1 MEAFVEWLGKF
12 LGKIFGS
19 QNERLL
25 KRFWK
30 VVRERINPLE
40 PDMIG
45 LPDEAFRGLSGKFR
59 ERLEKGETLEDVLP
73 EAFAACREV
82 SRRINRMRHFDVQ
95 LIGGIVL
102 HEGKIAEMATG
113 EGKTLVATLPAYLN
127 GLTGKGVHVIT
138 VNDYLARRDTQ
149 WMGPIYD
156 LLDVSIACIQHDE
169 SYLYDRNYNS
179 DEDDRMRCLR
189 PCSRRE
195 AYAAD
200 ITYGTNNEFGFDYLR
215 DNMKFRHEDQV
226 QRDRSFSVV
235 DEVDSILVDEAR
247 TPLIISGPTEEST
260 DKYYTANRAVQP
272 FERGEEI
279 AGKDRQ
285 KIHTG
290 DFIAKEKEHVIFLTE
305 QGIEK
310 AEKAVGVG
318 SFYTGAN
325 MDWPHYI
332 ETALK
337 ANILYKKDKDYVVE
351 NGEVIIVDEFT
362 GRKMPGRRWS
372 DGLHQAVESKEGVRI
387 QEESQTYATITL
399 QNYFKMY
406 DKLSGMTGTAA
417 TEAMEFEKIYKLE
430 VVVIPTNKPLRRTNH
445 PDLVY
450 GTEQEKFG
458 ALEDSVAEVHDSG
471 RPILIGTTSVEKS
484 EVISDRLR
492 MRGIQ
497 HEVLN
502 AKYHE
507 KEAYVVARAGNHGA
521 VTVATNMAGRGTDI
535 ILEEGVAKLGG
546 LHIMGTERH
555 ESRRVDNQLRGRA
568 GRQGDPGSSQF
579 FLSLEDDLFR
589 KFAPPWMKGLLQKMG
604 LKEGEMIESKMVSRA
619 VTKAQKN
626 VESYNFEIRKNLVE
640 YDTIRNEQRK
650 VIYTLRQ
657 RVLEGED
664 MEVEILDMVDHRI
677 EAALERFTPKSEEWD
692 LEGFRQWFRAKFGQ
706 ELTDEVLELRNPV
719 AILDRAFDEA
729 KKIYGTRGVQ
739 IAMGEI
745 RNRVIRFHH
754 RYLGDHQDLSRGF
767 LSLQKAV
774 QEEFDVELS
783 SDLLRLSP
791 DAMVSEATVR
801 IASAKPEETERVGE
815 NLLRQSERYIL
826 LSKIDEKWKDLL
838 YNMDQLRD
846 VVGLV
851 GYAQVDPKLQYKR
864 EGTTLF
870 QTMMETIE
878 EDVSS
883 LVFRVQEATVSDDRL
898 ARRWGVS
905 RMRKDEVAQF
915 AGGREAEEGGPARD
929 EKPAPVRVRKLP
941 GRNEPCHCG
950 SGKKYKKCH
959 LPQDQ

>member
-25 KRFWK
+25 KKFWK

-40 PDMIG
+40 TDMIG

-102 HEGKIAEMATG
+102 HEGKIAEMSTG
-113 EGKTLVATLPAYLN
+113 EGKTLVATLPTYLN

-156 LLDVSIACIQHDE
+156 LLDVSIGCIQHDD
-169 SYLYDRNYNS
+169 SYLYDRNYNP
-179 DEDDRMRCLR
+179 DQDDRMRCLR
-189 PCSRRE
+189 PCSRKE

-226 QRDRSFSVV
+226 QRNRSFSVV

-260 DKYYTANRAVQP
+260 DKYYTANRAVQT

-305 QGIEK
+305 HGIEK

-430 VVVIPTNKPLRRTNH
+430 VVVIPTNKPLRRSNH

-450 GTEQEKFG
+450 GTEKEKFG

-507 KEAYVVARAGNHGA
+507 KEAYVVARAGNRGA

-555 ESRRVDNQLRGRA
+555 ESRRVDNQLRGRS

-677 EAALERFTPKSEEWD
+677 EAALERFTPKAEEWD
-692 LEGFRQWFRAKFGQ
+692 LEGFREWFRAKFGQ
-706 ELTDEVLELRNPV
+706 ELTDEVLEMRNPV
-719 AILDRAFDEA
+719 AILDRAVDEA

-745 RNRVIRFHH
+745 RNRVMRLHH

-774 QEEFDVELS
+774 QEEFDVELA
-783 SDLLRLSP
+783 SDLLRLGP

-898 ARRWGVS
+898 ARRWGAS

-915 AGGREAEEGGPARD
+915 AGGSDAEEGGPARD